1 MKSIVHEFKRRWA
14 LWMDTIVRGLRR
26 HRTELTISCHRLV
39 LYGGLLLL
47 FFGFMSIHNFAL
59 RNPSRT
65 LATVLLTYTAMTG
78 AMASVYGGYDVGR
91 RKSKP
96 IISGLSLAAIMTD
109 AVTYLQLQIMNVNE
123 NNNDHLVL
131 FGPDFWLLLV
141 CMGLQVAFI
150 IYMSYRGNTAFF
162 RLNPPQDCLLILGS
176 PARRELCERK
186 IGRFQLQWK
195 VTDIGLWN
203 DPDLR
208 ERIDRAQVVFLDSE
222 IPGQAKHSLLKTCY
236 DLHRDVLCKA
246 QLQDIMLSSAR
257 QVVVDD
263 APFLEMD
270 YHKMTLTQRVA
281 KRLMD
286 IFVSAAVLVLLSPL
300 LGIIALCIRMEDGAP
315 VIFRQ
320 ERMTVAGHTF
330 VIYKFRTM
338 RKDAAHDSR
347 ETSVTLDDPR
357 ITRVG
362 QVLRRFRLDELPQFW
377 NILKGDMTLV
387 GPRPEMLENVER
399 YKLELPAFVYREK
412 MKAGLTGYA
421 QIEGRYNTTPEDKL
435 MLDLMYIESFSVWED
450 IKLLFR
456 TFTVFFKADSTQGFH
471 ASTTQAD
478 DDHSDISA

>member
-1 MKSIVHEFKRRWA
+1 MN
-14 LWMDTIVRGLRR
+14 TIIRGLKR
-26 HRTELTISCHRLV
+26 HRTELTILYYRLL
-39 LYGGLLLL
+39 LYGGLMFL
-47 FFGFMSIHNFAL
+47 FFFLMGIRNHALHNL
-59 RNPSRT
+59 SRT
-65 LATVLLTYTAMTG
+65 LASTLLTYAAMTG

-131 FGPDFWLLLV
+131 LGPDFWLLLL
-141 CMGLQVAFI
+141 CMALQIAFI
-150 IYMSYRGNTAFF
+150 IYMAYRGNAAFF
-162 RLNPPQDCLLILGS
+162 KLNPPQECLLVLGS
-176 PARRELCERK
+176 MARRELCERK
-186 IGRFQLQWK
+186 IGRYRLQWR
-195 VTDIGLWN
+195 VTDVALW
-203 DPDLR
+203 DEDDLR
-208 ERIDRAQVVFLDSE
+208 QRIDNAQVVFLDSE
-222 IPGQAKHSLLKTCY
+222 IPGQAKHNLLKTCY
-236 DLHRDVLCKA
+236 DLRRDVLCKA
-246 QLQDIMLSSAR
+246 QLQDIMLSNAR
-257 QVVVDD
+257 QVVIDD

-270 YHKMTLTQRVA
+270 YRKMTLGQRIA

-286 IFVSAAVLVLLSPL
+286 VICSAAVLLLLSPVMA
-300 LGIIALCIRMEDGAP
+300 IIALCIRLEDGGP

-320 ERMTVAGHTF
+320 ARMTVAGHTF

-338 RKDAAHDSR
+338 RQDAPHDSP
-347 ETSVTLDDPR
+347 EVSATCNDDR

-387 GPRPEMLENVER
+387 GPRPEMLENVDR

-435 MLDLMYIESFSVWED
+435 MLDLMYIESFSMWED

-456 TFTVFFKADSTQGFH
+456 TFTVFFKSDSTQGFNEE
-471 ASTTQAD
+471 ATTAAD
-478 DDHSDISA
+478 DHHDISA